1 MNIVTEKLDEV
12 IKKDMPN
19 NNVRVTEIRLTIDN
33 MVVLV
38 LKLMAAFLIVGIII
52 GVAIAVIS
60 FVSIP
65 FYEYFKDLLGL

>member
-60 FVSIP
+60 FVSLAL
-65 FYEYFKDLLGL
+65 YEYLDDLLGL

>member
-19 NNVRVTEIRLTIDN
+19 NNIRVTEIRLTIDN

-60 FVSIP
+60 FVSLP
-65 FYEYFKDLLGL
+65 LYEYLDDLLGL

>member
-12 IKKDMPN
+12 VKKDIPN

-33 MVVLV
+33 MVVLI
-38 LKLMAAFLIVGIII
+38 LKLMVAFLIVGIII

-65 FYEYFKDLLGL
+65 FYEYFNDLLGM

>member
-1 MNIVTEKLDEV
+1 
-12 IKKDMPN
+12 
-19 NNVRVTEIRLTIDN
+19 

-38 LKLMAAFLIVGIII
+38 LKLMVAFLIVGIII

-65 FYEYFKDLLGL
+65 FYEYFKDLLGM